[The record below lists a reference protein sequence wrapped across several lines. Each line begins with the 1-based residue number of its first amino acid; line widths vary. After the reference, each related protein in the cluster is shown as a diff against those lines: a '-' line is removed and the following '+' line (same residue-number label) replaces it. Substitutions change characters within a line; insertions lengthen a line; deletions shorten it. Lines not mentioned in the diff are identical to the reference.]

1 MLLRISVLVSFAV
14 GWVASPGLAC
24 SVTEMPTPA
33 ELLRRAETI
42 VRVRADRFSD
52 QAGQDGTL
60 AGSGT
65 QVRFAVLEVLKGCSV
80 GSTIEFNG
88 RLGERDDPND
98 HPVPYTFVRPGGR
111 SGNCFAL
118 EYRLNGE
125 YLLLL
130 ARDSHAAYA
139 QPNRL
144 TPYWA
149 PLTATNEQL
158 FGPDDPWLA
167 WVKKQLA
174 APQEARGWV
183 SNTGLEPT
191 PLDLSLERRGSV
203 R

>member
-14 GWVASPGLAC
+14 GWAASPGFAC
-24 SVTEMPTPA
+24 SVTEISTPA
-33 ELLRRAETI
+33 EILRRAETI
-42 VRVRADRFSD
+42 VLARAERLSD

-60 AGSGT
+60 AGSRT
-65 QVRFAVLEVLKGCSV
+65 QVQFAILEVLKGSPI

-88 RLGERDDPND
+88 RLGGRDDPND

-118 EYRLNGE
+118 EYRMDGE

-144 TPYWA
+144 TPYWV
-149 PLTATNEQL
+149 PLAATNEQV
-158 FGPDDPWLA
+158 FGPDDLWLA
-167 WVKKQLA
+167 WVKKQLTPLQDA
-174 APQEARGWV
+174 WGWV

-191 PLDLSLERRGSV
+191 HNLSLARRGSV